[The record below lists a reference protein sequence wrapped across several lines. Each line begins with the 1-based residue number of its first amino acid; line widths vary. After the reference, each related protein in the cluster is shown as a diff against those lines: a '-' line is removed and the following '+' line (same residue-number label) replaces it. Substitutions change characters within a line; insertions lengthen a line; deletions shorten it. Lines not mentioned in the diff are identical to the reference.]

1 MRRRHLVAA
10 AMLAAAGSRAALAQ
24 TRGLP
29 VVGFLNSASAKTYS
43 SNVEAFRA
51 GLREIGFIEGESIL
65 IEYRWADNDYSSL
78 PALAQDLVRR
88 KVAVIAATGDLVSA
102 RAAQGATREIPIVF
116 TVGSDPVPFGLVA
129 SLARPGG
136 NSTGATL
143 FSSTLS
149 AKRME
154 LLREVAPAATQVA
167 LLMNPDNLN
176 VAVDTR
182 ALQDAARSLGRRT
195 VVMEAR
201 GPTELD
207 GAFEAIRQSSAG
219 AVVVASD
226 PMFLGQRHRIVATIG
241 QQRGHQCLAQQMQ
254 RAGDGLFAI
263 RGKHVHHALPVALD
277 AVGPDGGN
285 DRDLLRLGG
294 EGRLE
299 HRTERKAHD
308 PQFDLVN
315 QHAVVLPGIDVR
327 SLLPGAW
334 GRRRC

>member
-154 LLREVAPAATQVA
+154 LLREVAPAVTQVA

-226 PMFLGQRHRIVATIG
+226 PMFLGQRHRIIA
-241 QQRGHQCLAQQMQ
+241 LAAQH
-254 RAGDGLFAI
+254 R
-263 RGKHVHHALPVALD
+263 LPVMYWTRDFAEAGGLISYGTSIAWMYHQAGVYCGRILKGAKPGELPVVQPTTFELVINQKTARTLD
-277 AVGPDGGN
+277 IVIP
-285 DRDLLRLGG
+285 RPLLLRAD
-294 EGRLE
+294 
-299 HRTERKAHD
+299 T
-308 PQFDLVN
+308 V
-315 QHAVVLPGIDVR
+315 ID
-327 SLLPGAW
+327 
-334 GRRRC
+334 